1 MGACGEIPLISLVD
15 MKIGNKE
22 ANLLQQDL
30 FSLSQ
35 SLVREDV
42 RKDSSL
48 ASVVID
54 ASSDG

>member
-15 MKIGNKE
+15 MKIGNNE

-35 SLVREDV
+35 SLVREGV
-42 RKDSSL
+42 RKDTSL

-54 ASSDG
+54 ASSEG